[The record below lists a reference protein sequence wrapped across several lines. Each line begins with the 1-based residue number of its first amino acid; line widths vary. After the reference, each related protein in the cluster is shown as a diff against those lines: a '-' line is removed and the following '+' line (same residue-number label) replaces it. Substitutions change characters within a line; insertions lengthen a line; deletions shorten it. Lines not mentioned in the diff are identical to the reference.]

1 MIHKG
6 ICYKALTWNP
16 SNCECEFDKSC
27 DVGEYLHYKN
37 YKCRKMLVDKLV
49 EECSENIDEN
59 KLISVTLNN
68 YRNVCG
74 SCAIYIV
81 LLVIFLYVL

>member
-1 MIHKG
+1 
-6 ICYKALTWNP
+6 
-16 SNCECEFDKSC
+16 
-27 DVGEYLHYKN
+27 
-37 YKCRKMLVDKLV
+37 MLVDKLV

-74 SCAIYIV
+74 SCTIYMV
-81 LLVIFLYVL
+81 LLLIFLYVL